1 MLQAGCTLQSDT
13 RAVKLVTDAKAAAD
27 FGKRVTAWKDTTA
40 RALNA
45 VRTHASDDDRDLRWL
60 V

>member
-1 MLQAGCTLQSDT
+1 MLQSDT